1 MGGGSRSPAP
11 RVEGIWV
18 MFLKVRGFLLLP
30 MNATVSTVFLLNSP
44 LLLRYVISQIR
55 LSIPKIL
62 FETKRIH

>member
-44 LLLRYVISQIR
+44 LLLRF
-55 LSIPKIL
+55 KH
-62 FETKRIH
+62 T